1 MFNMTQK
8 QRECWDKK
16 FWGRFSNKI
25 V

>member
-16 FWGRFSNKI
+16 FWGRFFNKI